1 MISIVIMIITF
12 VLSVII
18 ILIPIAFKILKFT
31 GLWFTFLY
39 VLIVLILSIFIFKF
53 TGNEAVTDYLNL
65 GLITVNDYAMFGLY
79 FSIGISGIFFV
90 SNVVKYIFNFI
101 EKIRGY

>member
-18 ILIPIAFKILKFT
+18 TLMPIAFK
-31 GLWFTFLY
+31 
-39 VLIVLILSIFIFKF
+39 
-53 TGNEAVTDYLNL
+53 
-65 GLITVNDYAMFGLY
+65 
-79 FSIGISGIFFV
+79 
-90 SNVVKYIFNFI
+90 NVVKYIFNFI

>member
-18 ILIPIAFKILKFT
+18 ALIPIALKLLKIT
-31 GLWFTFLY
+31 GLWFAFLY

-53 TGNEAVTDYLNL
+53 TGSEAVTDYLNL
-65 GLITVNDYAMFGLY
+65 GLVTVNDYAMFGLY
-79 FSIGISGIFFV
+79 FSIGISGIFF
-90 SNVVKYIFNFI
+90 IFNAVDFI
-101 EKIRGY
+101 FNCVDKIRGY